1 LYDTIAD
8 HPWSENIVPKRKG
21 QTGMVGLMSTPLIA
35 QEEKGIISAG
45 SNNAAGI
52 PVVIAI
58 QKELTPGEDRV
69 ATVPEVVQKLTN
81 AGHEV
86 RIEHDAGMK
95 AFYPDALYLAA
106 GARITSSR
114 KDLLNGATVMLRVQP
129 PTAAEIDH
137 LDEGTIVIGFM
148 NATNNLDMI
157 ARMRD
162 RKITAFALEL
172 VPRITRA
179 QSMDALSSQATA
191 GGYTAAILGA
201 NNCPKFL
208 PMLTTA
214 AGTIRPATVL
224 ILGAGVAGLMAIA
237 TAKRLG
243 AIVEA
248 YDVRR
253 AAGEQVRSLGA
264 KFLEL
269 EINAEGQGGYA
280 RELTAEEKVMEQQMV
295 SAAVARADIVITT
308 ANIPGRKAPL
318 LITKETVA
326 MMRPGAVIVDLA
338 AESGGN
344 CELTQTGKT
353 VMDHGVMILGPQ
365 NLPAR
370 IPFHASQMYAKNLQS
385 FLGLL
390 VDKDGAIVREF
401 TDEILVASLLV
412 HAGEVLH
419 GPTREL
425 LGGGKA

>member
-1 LYDTIAD
+1 MTI
-8 HPWSENIVPKRKG
+8 
-21 QTGMVGLMSTPLIA
+21 
-35 QEEKGIISAG
+35 
-45 SNNAAGI
+45 
-52 PVVIAI
+52 VIAVP
-58 QKELTPGEDRV
+58 KELTPGEQRV
-69 ATVPEVVQKLTN
+69 ASVPEVVQKFTKS
-81 AGHEV
+81 GYTV
-86 RIEHDAGMK
+86 RVEHDAGTG
-95 AFYPDALYLAA
+95 AYYPDDLYKSA
-106 GARITSSR
+106 GATIASSR
-114 KDLLNGATVMLRVQP
+114 TELLNGAGIVLRVQP
-129 PTAAEIDH
+129 PTVADVDQLA
-137 LDEGTIVIGFM
+137 EGTIVIGFM
-148 NATNNLDMI
+148 NPANNLEAI

-191 GGYTAAILGA
+191 GGYVAAVMGA
-201 NNCPKFL
+201 DNCPKFL

-243 AIVEA
+243 ALVEA

-280 RELTAEEKVMEQQMV
+280 RELTPEEKAQEQQMV

-308 ANIPGRKAPL
+308 AAIPGRKAPVL
-318 LITKETVA
+318 VTKETVA
-326 MMRPGAVIVDLA
+326 TMRPGAVIIDMA

-344 CELTQTGKT
+344 CELTRAGTT
-353 VMDHGVMILGPQ
+353 IREHGVLIIGPQ

-370 IPFHASQMYAKNLQS
+370 IPFHTSQMYAKNLQS
-385 FLGLL
+385 FLALL
-390 VDKDGAIVREF
+390 VDKDGALVTEF

-412 HAGEVLH
+412 HAGEVRH
-419 GPTREL
+419 KPTL
-425 LGGGKA
+425 DLITGGKL

>member
-1 LYDTIAD
+1 MTIVIA
-8 HPWSENIVPKRKG
+8 VPKED
-21 QTGMVGLMSTPLIA
+21 A
-35 QEEKGIISAG
+35 
-45 SNNAAGI
+45 
-52 PVVIAI
+52 
-58 QKELTPGEDRV
+58 PGEHRV
-69 ATVPEVVQKLTN
+69 ATVPEVVQKLTKS
-81 AGHEV
+81 GDV
-86 RIEHDAGMK
+86 IRIEHDAG
-95 AFYPDALYLAA
+95 ADSYYPDELYTAA
-106 GARITSSR
+106 GAEIAISRTGLLDGARII
-114 KDLLNGATVMLRVQP
+114 LRVRP
-129 PTAAEIDH
+129 PTVAEIDQIA
-137 LDEGTIVIGFM
+137 EGTIVIGFM
-148 NATNNLDMI
+148 NPSNNLEAI

-191 GGYTAAILGA
+191 AGYTAAVLGA
-201 NNCPKFL
+201 DNCPKFL

-269 EINAEGQGGYA
+269 EINAEGAGGYA
-280 RELTAEEKVMEQQMV
+280 RELTPEEKAQEQQMV

-308 ANIPGRKAPL
+308 AAIPGRRAPL
-318 LITKETVA
+318 LVTKETVA
-326 MMRPGAVIVDLA
+326 TMRPGAVIVDLA

-344 CELTQTGKT
+344 CELTESGKT
-353 VMDHGVMILGPQ
+353 VRKHGVTIIGPQ

-370 IPFHASQMYAKNLQS
+370 VPFHSSQMYAKNIQS

-390 VDKDGAIVREF
+390 IDKDGALVKEF

-412 HAGEVLH
+412 HAGEIRH
-419 GPTREL
+419 AQTRDL
-425 LGGGKA
+425 LAGAKP